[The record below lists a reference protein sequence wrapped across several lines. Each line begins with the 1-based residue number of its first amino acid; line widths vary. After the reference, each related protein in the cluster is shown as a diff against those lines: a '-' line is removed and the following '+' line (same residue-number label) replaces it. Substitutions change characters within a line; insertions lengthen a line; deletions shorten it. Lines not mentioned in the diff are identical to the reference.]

1 MAVAFHM
8 RRESRQPN
16 RFTTSTYL
24 ILIPRFCPDWMPH
37 RIFNHLKR
45 DDVRLIRIAQKELLG
60 YEGTTNETTFTDS
73 TYLVQSSDSERDSNL
88 QGIIVR
94 HRASD
99 LEERDPGTR

>member
-1 MAVAFHM
+1 MAVAFSHAKGV
-8 RRESRQPN
+8 ETAQPVYDIN
-16 RFTTSTYL
+16 LL
-24 ILIPRFCPDWMPH
+24 ILLPRFCPDWMPH